1 MVHVGNRVL
10 VFRLGGIGFILDLR
24 SVVEVQ
30 GSESAQLDASRGD
43 IDQGIVAAMV
53 FRGAWL
59 PVVDPAA
66 KLGISAAVRMKD
78 QVAVVLSGP
87 EGSWAILVDAV
98 DELSAEDSFVSCEI
112 PFLLKASTSSG
123 YSQLKLRNA
132 EPFVVF
138 DPELFYGS
146 PAMRA

>member
-1 MVHVGNRVL
+1 MAHVGNRIL
-10 VFRLGGIGFILDLR
+10 VFRLGGIGFILDLS

-30 GSESAQLDASRGD
+30 GSVTAQLDASRSD
-43 IDQGIVAAMV
+43 ISQGIVAAMA
-53 FRGAWL
+53 FRGTWL

-66 KLGISAAVRMKD
+66 KLGIPATVRMKD
-78 QVAVVLSGP
+78 QVAVVLSSL
-87 EGSWAILVDAV
+87 EGNWAILVDAV

-112 PFLLKASTSSG
+112 PFLLKASACSG

-146 PAMRA
+146 PAMQA

>member
-1 MVHVGNRVL
+1 MAHVGNRVL

-24 SVVEVQ
+24 SVVEVR
-30 GSESAQLDASRGD
+30 GAVSVQLDVSRSD
-43 IDQGIVAAMV
+43 INQGIVAAMA

-59 PVVDPAA
+59 PVVDPAT
-66 KLGISAAVRMKD
+66 KLGIPALVRMKD
-78 QVAVVLSGP
+78 RVAVVLNSL

-98 DELSAEDSFVSCEI
+98 DELSAEDSFASCDI
-112 PFLLKASTSSG
+112 PFLLKASACSG

-146 PAMRA
+146 PAMQA

>member
-1 MVHVGNRVL
+1 MAHVGDRVL

-30 GSESAQLDASRGD
+30 GSLSAQLDVSRSD
-43 IDQGIVAAMV
+43 INQGIVAAMV

-66 KLGISAAVRMKD
+66 KLGIPAAVRMKD
-78 QVAVVLSGP
+78 QVAVVLNSL

-98 DELSAEDSFVSCEI
+98 DELSAADSFASCDI
-112 PFLLKASTSSG
+112 PFLLKASACSG

-146 PAMRA
+146 PAMQA